1 MGKLAKPI
9 LFETAFDSYEVDEI
23 IGEGGCGRVY
33 GGRGVAVKVLAQERT
48 SRDKRQ
54 RFKNETAFLARNKH
68 RNIVTVID
76 HGLATSGPARGPF
89 YVMPRFD
96 GNLRDLM
103 RTGPSEHPQQII
115 ASFLQ
120 ILDGVEAAH
129 LQGAV
134 NRDLKPENVL
144 FRRAPELTLAIADF
158 GTASFTEDMLIT
170 MVETSPHQRLA
181 NFQYAAPEQRMQG
194 REVGIAADV
203 FALGLMLNEM
213 FTGQVAHGTE
223 YRLIKDVA
231 PEHGYLDGIVATM
244 IRNTPSERPSSIET
258 VKGLLSLHM
267 RDALSHQ
274 RLSEISNTVV
284 KQGEID
290 DPLALEPL
298 RVVDFDWDSEILT
311 LTLNRRV
318 SDNWV
323 NAFKRIGGIQGV
335 WNKGPNTF
343 SFRDDKALVSTRA
356 EDVQRIIDYFKTWM
370 VPAMQTLHQDLSL
383 RLRQERDRKLA
394 ALRGEQQREEMK
406 QKLRKEIRI

>member
-1 MGKLAKPI
+1 
-9 LFETAFDSYEVDEI
+9 
-23 IGEGGCGRVY
+23 
-33 GGRGVAVKVLAQERT
+33 
-48 SRDKRQ
+48 
-54 RFKNETAFLARNKH
+54 
-68 RNIVTVID
+68 
-76 HGLATSGPARGPF
+76 
-89 YVMPRFD
+89 
-96 GNLRDLM
+96 
-103 RTGPSEHPQQII
+103 
-115 ASFLQ
+115 
-120 ILDGVEAAH
+120 
-129 LQGAV
+129 
-134 NRDLKPENVL
+134 
-144 FRRAPELTLAIADF
+144 
-158 GTASFTEDMLIT
+158 
-170 MVETSPHQRLA
+170 
-181 NFQYAAPEQRMQG
+181 MQG

-213 FTGQVAHGTE
+213 FTGQVAHGTD

-394 ALRGEQQREEMK
+394 ALRAEQQREEMK